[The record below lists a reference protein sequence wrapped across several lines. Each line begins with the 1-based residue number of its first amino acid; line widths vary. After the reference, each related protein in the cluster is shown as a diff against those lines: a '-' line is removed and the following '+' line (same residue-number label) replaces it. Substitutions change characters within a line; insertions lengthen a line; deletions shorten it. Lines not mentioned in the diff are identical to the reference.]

1 MTRFHPRIYVH
12 QPGFQSTVQDLGR
25 PGYGHLGIS
34 ASGAAD
40 PLSLRIGNLL
50 VGNPENAAA
59 IEMTLTGGCFEFD
72 AGTVVALAGS
82 DFGVPR
88 WESFE
93 VKSGQTLACG
103 PTRSGARCYLCVRG
117 GIDVAPVLGSR
128 STQVMTGLGGTALR
142 AGDVLPIGIAGPASP
157 PPSFGPRL
165 LHSTVPG
172 RAIRVTAGPQSERF
186 SSAFYQSAF
195 LVSRHSN
202 RMGLRLEGPCV
213 EHRERGRLLTEGAA
227 LGAIQIPPDGQ
238 PIILFVEHQTTGGY
252 PKIAN
257 VISADLHLLG
267 QLRPR
272 DEVRFELVTMERAR
286 MLLRRQE
293 LYVRLSR
300 NGTRKTDIPE

>member
-1 MTRFHPRIYVH
+1 MARPPGRIHVL

-50 VGNPENAAA
+50 VGNPETAAA
-59 IEMTLTGGCFEFD
+59 IEMTLTGGSFEFTGD
-72 AGTVVALAGS
+72 VVVALAGS
-82 DFGVPR
+82 DFGVPL

-93 VKSGQTLACG
+93 VKAGNVLACG
-103 PTRSGARCYLCVRG
+103 PARTGARCYLCVRG
-117 GIDVAPVLGSR
+117 GIDVPPVLGSR
-128 STQVMTGLGGTALR
+128 STHLMAGLGGEALK
-142 AGDVLPIGIAGPASP
+142 AGAILPIGIPGAACP
-157 PPSFGPRL
+157 PPHFGPRL
-165 LHSTVPG
+165 LHSTAPG

-186 SSAFYQSAF
+186 LPGFYQSAF
-195 LVSRHSN
+195 LVSRHAN

-213 EHRERGRLLTEGAA
+213 EHRERCGLLTEGAA
-227 LGAIQIPPDGQ
+227 LGAIQVPPDGQ

-257 VISADLHLLG
+257 VIAADLHLLG

-286 MLLRRQE
+286 TLLLRQE
-293 LYVRLSR
+293 YYVCLSK
-300 NGTRKTDIPE
+300 NGTRKAHFS

>member
-1 MTRFHPRIYVH
+1 MTRSPGRIHVL

-50 VGNPENAAA
+50 VGNPETAAA
-59 IEMTLTGGCFEFD
+59 IEMTLTGGSFEFACD
-72 AGTVVALAGS
+72 TVVGLAGS
-82 DFGVPR
+82 DFGVPL
-88 WESFE
+88 WKSFE
-93 VKSGQTLACG
+93 VKAGQVLACG
-103 PTRSGARCYLCVRG
+103 PARTGARCYLCVRG
-117 GIDVAPVLGSR
+117 GIDVPPVLGSR
-128 STQVMTGLGGTALR
+128 STQLMAGLGGAALK
-142 AGDVLPIGIAGPASP
+142 AGDVLPIGIPEAACQP
-157 PPSFGPRL
+157 PHFGPRL
-165 LHSTVPG
+165 LHSTAPG

-186 SSAFYQSAF
+186 SGGFYQSAF

-227 LGAIQIPPDGQ
+227 LGAIQVPPDGQ

-257 VISADLHLLG
+257 VIAADLHLLG

-286 MLLRRQE
+286 TLLARQE
-293 LYVRLSR
+293 YYVRLSR
-300 NGTRKTDIPE
+300 NGTRKAHLS